1 MTITRRRFNAL
12 AAASGLMPA
21 IVSDRANALAWP
33 THPVRLVVPFA
44 AGGPTDVIA
53 RIVGERLS
61 RGWGQQV
68 LIENRPGGGTNIANE
83 MVVRSEPDG
92 HTVLMG
98 GSSQATTRGLYRSLS
113 YDPISDFAPVAFL
126 CSYSFFMF
134 VPDSLPVKS
143 VSEFIAYGK
152 ANPGKLTLASPGTGS
167 SPHLC
172 GELFKHMAELEM
184 VHVPYRG
191 AAPAMSDLIPGRVHL
206 LFSGGATLDNAR
218 SGQVRVLGYTGAMRS
233 AIAPEVPTIAED
245 GIPGFNVVSWYGLFV
260 PAKTPPEIVSKMNG
274 DVIAALADQSVQG
287 RLAPLGYET
296 RPDAPEQV
304 GAFLRTDA
312 ELWSR
317 VIKQAGLLPQD

>member
-1 MTITRRRFNAL
+1 LTITRRRFNAL

-21 IVSDRANALAWP
+21 NVSDRANALAWP

-172 GELFKHMAELEM
+172 GELFKHMAGLEM

>member
-21 IVSDRANALAWP
+21 NVSDRANALAWP

-172 GELFKHMAELEM
+172 GELFKHMAGLEM

-218 SGQVRVLGYTGAMRS
+218 SGQVRVLGYTGARRS

>member
-172 GELFKHMAELEM
+172 GELFKHLAGWER
-184 VHVPYRG
+184 VPVPYRG